1 MITRAEFKEACEKAF
16 NMMEAAGIYLAV
28 ICIFTIMQKLIRKA
42 MPGILIIVL
51 AFGCKQQNSQKTLL
65 EKPNIL
71 IMIADDMG
79 YADLGCYG
87 GASNTPNLDQ
97 LARSGILFT
106 DFYAAAPNCS
116 PSRSGLLT
124 GRAPSRTG
132 IYNYRPPNHPMHLRD
147 EEITIAEVLKD
158 AGYQTSH
165 FGKWHLGALPYDSI
179 LQHPQP
185 SEQGFDYS
193 FGTENNVVPSHL
205 NPVNFVRNGVRLDTL
220 KGYSCQIVADEAI
233 SWLTDLYDR
242 SDPFFMYVA
251 FHEPHAKVASPPE
264 LVEKY
269 KEYPPFDAEYLANI
283 ENLDSAAGRI
293 IRYLEINKYLEN
305 TLVLFCSDNGSYR
318 QASNGNLRAVKSYL
332 YEGGIRVPGIVH
344 WPELIKH
351 GKVINQPAG
360 FVDVMPTIC
369 DILGIDPLN
378 DRAIDGTSIL
388 GLFKGE
394 DFTRENPLFWFFY
407 RTSPE
412 IALRIGNHMVM
423 GRDMDTVPRTHRF
436 SEPDMIYIKNMQLQ
450 EYELYNLKGDIYQD
464 YNMIESHPDAGTFI
478 KLLDDKLMEIQE
490 EGYSWKELPAAS
502 GRKRIKT
509 DWVRY
514 TRRPVQLNQ

>member
-1 MITRAEFKEACEKAF
+1 MAC
-16 NMMEAAGIYLAV
+16 IP
-28 ICIFTIMQKLIRKA
+28 IIML
-42 MPGILIIVL
+42 LS
-51 AFGCKQQNSQKTLL
+51 GCKQQSSHKLL
-65 EKPNIL
+65 IEKPNIL

-87 GASNTPNLDQ
+87 GLSNTPNLDN
-97 LARSGILFT
+97 LAGRGILFT

-165 FGKWHLGALPYDSI
+165 FGKWHLGALPHDSS

-185 SEQGFDYS
+185 SDQGFDYS
-193 FGTENNVVPSHL
+193 LGTENNSQPSHL
-205 NPVNFVRNGVRLDTL
+205 NPINFIRNGKRLGMQE
-220 KGYSCQIVADEAI
+220 GYSCQIVASEAI
-233 SWLTDLYDR
+233 TWLTDLYDK

-251 FHEPHAKVASPPE
+251 FHEPHAKIASPPE

-269 KEYPPFDAEYLANI
+269 NEYPPFDAEYLANI

-293 IRYLEINKYLEN
+293 LQTLEMNKYLDN

-318 QASNGNLRAVKSYL
+318 QASNGDLRAVKSYL
-332 YEGGIRVPGIVH
+332 YEGGIRIPGIVH
-344 WPELIKH
+344 WPAMIKE

-360 FVDVMPTIC
+360 FVDIMPTIC

-378 DRAIDGTSIL
+378 DRVIDGTSIL
-388 GLFKGE
+388 GLIKGKT
-394 DFTRENPLFWFFY
+394 FIRENPLFWFFY

-412 IALRIGNHMVM
+412 IALRSGDLMIM
-423 GRDMDTVPRTHRF
+423 GRDLDTVPRTHRF
-436 SEPDMIYIKNMQLQ
+436 SEPDMTYIKNMHIQD
-450 EYELYNLKGDIYQD
+450 YELYDLKGDIYQD
-464 YNMIESHPDAGTFI
+464 YNMIESHPDSSHYKKMLDS
-478 KLLDDKLMEIQE
+478 KLSEIQE
-490 EGYSWKELPAAS
+490 EGYTWEELPPAT

-509 DWVRY
+509 DWVKY
-514 TRRPVQLNQ
+514 SRRKHQSSQ

>member
-1 MITRAEFKEACEKAF
+1 MKKE
-16 NMMEAAGIYLAV
+16 YL
-28 ICIFTIMQKLIRKA
+28 
-42 MPGILIIVL
+42 PGLLFILLVCAIVL
-51 AFGCKQQNSQKTLL
+51 ACGCKHQDNQTSLM

-71 IMIADDMG
+71 IIIADDMG

-97 LARSGILFT
+97 LAGNGILFT

-132 IYNYRPPNHPMHLRD
+132 MFNYRPPDHPMHLRD

-158 AGYQTSH
+158 VGYQTSH
-165 FGKWHLGALPYDSI
+165 FGKWHLGCLPYDSI

-185 SEQGFDYS
+185 SDQGFGYS
-193 FGTENNVVPSHL
+193 LGTENNAVPSHL
-205 NPVNFVRNGVRLDTL
+205 NPVNFVRNGERLDTL
-220 KGYSCQIVADEAI
+220 EGYSCQIVADEAI
-233 SWLTDLYDR
+233 SWLADLYDT
-242 SDPFFMYVA
+242 SSPFFMYVA
-251 FHEPHAKVASPPE
+251 FHEPHAKIASPPE

-283 ENLDSAAGRI
+283 ENLDSASGRI
-293 IRYLEINKYLEN
+293 IRYLEINQYLEN

-332 YEGGIRVPGIVH
+332 YEGGIRVPGILH
-344 WPELIKH
+344 WPELIKQ

-360 FVDVMPTIC
+360 FVDIMPTIC
-369 DILGIDPLN
+369 DILGINPLN
-378 DRAIDGTSIL
+378 DKIIDGTSIF
-388 GLFKGE
+388 GLLKGE
-394 DFTRENPLFWFFY
+394 DFTREKPLFWFFY

-412 IALRIGNHMVM
+412 IALRIDNLMVM
-423 GRDMDTVPRTHRF
+423 GRDKDTVQRTHRF
-436 SEPDMIYIKNMQLQ
+436 SEPDMTYIKNMGLR
-450 EYELYNLKGDIYQD
+450 EYELYDLSSDIYQD
-464 YNMIESHPDAGTFI
+464 YNQIESHPDAGTYI
-478 KLLDDKLMEIQE
+478 KLLDDKLLEIQM
-490 EGYSWKELPAAS
+490 EGYNWKVLPPAT
-502 GRKRIKT
+502 GPKRLKT

-514 TRRPVQLNQ
+514 TRRPVQPNQ

>member
-1 MITRAEFKEACEKAF
+1 MQNLINKTIV
-16 NMMEAAGIYLAV
+16 GLLA
-28 ICIFTIMQKLIRKA
+28 I
-42 MPGILIIVL
+42 ILIV
-51 AFGCKQQNSQKTLL
+51 GCTPQNSQPKSL
-65 EKPNIL
+65 ERPNIL

-87 GASNTPNLDQ
+87 GVSNTPNLDQ
-97 LARSGILFT
+97 LASSGILFT

-147 EEITIAEVLKD
+147 EEITIAEVLKN

-165 FGKWHLGALPYDSI
+165 FGKWHLGSLGPDSL

-185 SEQGFDYS
+185 SDQGFDYS
-193 FGTENNVVPSHL
+193 LGTENNAVPSHL
-205 NPVNFVRNGVRLDTL
+205 NPTNFVRNGKRLGTQE
-220 KGYSCQIVADEAI
+220 GYSCQIVASEAI
-233 SWLTDLYDR
+233 SWLADHYNK

-269 KEYPPFDAEYLANI
+269 KGHPPFDAEYLANI

-293 IRYLEINKYLEN
+293 LQVLESNQYLDN

-318 QASNGNLRAVKSYL
+318 QASNGDLRAVKSYL
-332 YEGGIRVPGIVH
+332 YEGGIRVPGILH
-344 WPELIKH
+344 WPAYTNAGRI
-351 GKVINQPAG
+351 INEPAG
-360 FVDVMPTIC
+360 FVDIMPTIC
-369 DILGIDPLN
+369 DILGINPLN
-378 DRAIDGTSIL
+378 DRVVDGASIL
-388 GLFKGE
+388 GLIKGE
-394 DFTRENPLFWFFY
+394 EFERENPLFWFFY

-412 IALRIGNHMVM
+412 IALRSGDLMVM

-436 SEPDMIYIKNMQLQ
+436 SEPDMTYIKNMKLL
-450 EYELYNLKGDIYQD
+450 EYELYDLKEDIYQD
-464 YNMIESHPDAGTFI
+464 YNMIEAHPDTGTI
-478 KLLDDKLMEIQE
+478 IELLDEKLLEIQE
-490 EGYSWKELPAAS
+490 EGYSWKELPPAT

-509 DWVRY
+509 DWVKY
-514 TRRPVQLNQ
+514 SRRKHQSSQ